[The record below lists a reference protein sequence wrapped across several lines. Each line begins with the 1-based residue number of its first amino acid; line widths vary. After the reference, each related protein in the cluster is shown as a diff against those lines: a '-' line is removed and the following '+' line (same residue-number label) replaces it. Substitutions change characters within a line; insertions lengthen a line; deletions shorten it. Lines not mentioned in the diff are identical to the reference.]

1 MSRSRKL
8 LEKIRNN
15 PKAVSF
21 EDLDKA
27 LRQAGF
33 VPRQPKSGS
42 SHVFYTL
49 GSYALTVPYKRPY
62 VKEVYVKQALDFI
75 DEVLRENEQES

>member
-1 MSRSRKL
+1 MSKSQKL

-21 EDLDKA
+21 ADLDKA
-27 LRQAGF
+27 LRLAGF
-33 VPRQPKSGS
+33 VLRQPKGGS
-42 SHVFYTL
+42 SHYFYTR

-62 VKEVYVKQALDFI
+62 VKEVYVKQALSFI
-75 DEVLRENEQES
+75 GEILQEDE